1 MYAVSPFYIE
11 ATRQPTFEYTVTGV
25 IGNQAFDESSIVE
38 GTFHVTNQCT
48 DSSDLNIGGV
58 YTGTLEAT
66 FKGINIP
73 RMEWKG
79 KVIQFD
85 VSLHTY
91 GDVYESVPFQPFT
104 IREAKHTAEGVQVV
118 AYDSMTK
125 LDKKFKKSHFT
136 FNDGLGNSMYRYIQV
151 MCADCN
157 ITCAQL
163 GSEIAELPNG
173 DKSFALVGSSGKLK
187 DFATDINTYRDLCF
201 WIAQTLG
208 CFATID
214 REGKLKFVPYV
225 NENNNVDTIN
235 DEQMLEGAAFDDFVA
250 NYNGVFFTDTK
261 TGEDVY
267 YGYSVAEI
275 NAEITVI
282 EGELDDLADDLEAL
296 EEAYA
301 QHEITEAEYKRQ
313 KKAINKQMK
322 NLEKRVRW
330 LLEAREHV
338 STEDGNYMELG
349 ENPLLQ
355 ATDGDTQAEIE
366 AARKRVLAAVCNI
379 SYTPFSCDTVFG
391 IHYDLGDVIRFEGGH
406 AGADGVSCCIMQFD
420 WTLNDT
426 YTMQGFGEDPALQ
439 MVKSRT
445 SKSASKAEKNA
456 VSAKESGGG
465 GGGGGYTTA
474 AYNDIQFVSFT
485 EIS

>member
-1 MYAVSPFYIE
+1 MYAVSPYYIE
-11 ATRQPTFEYTVTGV
+11 ATRRPVLHYNVSGT
-25 IGNQAFDESSIVE
+25 IGNQAFDESSIVS
-38 GTFHVTNQCT
+38 GTFRLSNQCT
-48 DSSDLNIGGV
+48 DSSELQIGAV

-79 KVIQFD
+79 KVIQFTVGLETD
-85 VSLHTY
+85 EDL
-91 GDVYESVPFQPFT
+91 YEPVPFPSYK
-104 IREAKHTAEGVQVV
+104 ISEAKHTAEGVQIV
-118 AYDSMTK
+118 AYDNMIK

-151 MCADCN
+151 MCGDCN
-157 ITCAQL
+157 IACAQL

-187 DFATDINTYRDLCF
+187 DFATDIATYRDLCF

-214 REGKLKFVPYV
+214 REGKLKFVPFP
-225 NENNNVDTIN
+225 NENDNVDVIT
-235 DEQMLEGAAFDDFVA
+235 EEHRLEGAVFDDFVA

-267 YGYSVAEI
+267 YGYDVAEI
-275 NAEITVI
+275 NAEITRI
-282 EGELDDLADDLEAL
+282 EGEIDGLVEDLEEL
-296 EEAYA
+296 EEEYA
-301 QHEITEAEYKRQ
+301 QHEITEAEYKRR

-338 STEDGNYMELG
+338 TTEDGNYMELG

-366 AARKRVLAAVCNI
+366 AARRRVLAAVCNI
-379 SYTPFSCDTVFG
+379 SYTPFSCNTVFG

-406 AGADGVSCCIMQFD
+406 AGADGVACCIMQYD
-420 WTLNDT
+420 WTLNGQ
-426 YTMQGFGEDPALQ
+426 YYMQGFGEDPAIQ
-439 MVKSRT
+439 MVKPKT
-445 SKSASKAEKNA
+445 AKNASKADQNA
-456 VSAKESGGG
+456 VSAKGSGGG
-465 GGGGGYTTA
+465 GVSVAYTARLTNTLNFQQ
-474 AYNDIQFVSFT
+474 YT
-485 EIS
+485 EIT